1 MEQDIRWKQRF
12 QNFEKAF
19 LALKEVTEIAAPTE
33 IEIDAAV
40 QRYEIAF
47 ELAWK
52 PLQDYLEEQGYTD
65 FKGPK
70 RVLVKAFQD
79 GLLDN
84 GELWM
89 TMHEARNVLSHTYDY
104 DKSRL
109 IFKDIAGRYAGAFES
124 LYKRLNH
131 ER

>member
-19 LALKEVTEIAAPTE
+19 LAKEVTEIAAPTE

-52 PLQDYLEEQGYTD
+52 TLQDYLEEQGYTD

-79 GLLDN
+79 GLLTD

-89 TMHEARNVLSHTYDY
+89 AMHEARNILSHTYDY

-109 IFKDIAGRYAGAFES
+109 IYKDIVGHYAGAFEN

-131 ER
+131 EC